1 VPYIKC
7 IANTNPEEIK
17 MDLATRCLCRF
28 PIYSFQEIAR
38 MSQAEWL
45 AICDEGLTPEERRQ
59 ARTAVLENTDEE

>member
-1 VPYIKC
+1 
-7 IANTNPEEIK
+7 
-17 MDLATRCLCRF
+17 MDHATRCPRRF